1 MSRIIWDENL
11 DTVLRDMRALGH
23 SWWEIGDVLG
33 VSHGAARRRG
43 IALGF
48 ATARISFGRIP
59 GAEMVKRSE
68 ANA

>member
-1 MSRIIWDENL
+1 MSRIIWDATL
-11 DTVLRDMRALGH
+11 DTALRDMRALGH

-48 ATARISFGRIP
+48 ATTRISFGRTT
-59 GAEMVKRSE
+59 GAEMTKRRA
-68 ANA
+68 ANV